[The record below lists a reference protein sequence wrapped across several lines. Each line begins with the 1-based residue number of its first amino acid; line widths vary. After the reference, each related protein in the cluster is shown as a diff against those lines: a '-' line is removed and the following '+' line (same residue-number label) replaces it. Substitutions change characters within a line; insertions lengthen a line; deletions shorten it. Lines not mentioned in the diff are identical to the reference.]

1 LDTQGKVEHCF
12 NPIVTRQR
20 GINDVLLQEGCF
32 GYEIIRKGEVI
43 AEGIFPNGSTTV
55 GKNYLLDAA
64 FRNSGTTAN
73 WYIGLIDA
81 ASYSALAA
89 ADTMSSHGG
98 WVEFEDYTESV
109 RQTWTKSAASSG
121 QITASAA
128 SAFTIGAVSSGTE
141 VKGAFVTSVS
151 TKGGT
156 TGILWATGIFPADIP
171 VQEDDIIN
179 ITYYTQL
186 T

>member
-1 LDTQGKVEHCF
+1 METKSKIEGGFSASLERRRNLGDDTV
-12 NPIVTRQR
+12 
-20 GINDVLLQEGCF
+20 QEGYF
-32 GYEIIRKGEVI
+32 GYEIIRKGKVI
-43 AEGIFPNGSTTV
+43 AEGRFNNGSTTV

-64 FRNSGTTAN
+64 FRDSGTTAN

-121 QITASAA
+121 QMTASAA